1 MFDQKVL
8 AALQSIGRHGA
19 EAVMEAIQLAGTG
32 PSKARILTIC
42 NTGSLATAGYGTA
55 LGVIRALA
63 GPRLP
68 RPRLLLRD
76 KALQPRYNSFGGPV
90 TQSAPVSGRHH
101 SASEEGRLG

>member
-55 LGVIRALA
+55 LGVIRALLA
-63 GPRLP
+63 RDCLDRAYFCET
-68 RPRLLLRD
+68 RPFNQGTI
-76 KALQPRYNSFGGPV
+76 ALVVP
-90 TQSAPVSGRHH
+90 
-101 SASEEGRLG
+101 